1 MPESSAVRGP
11 YIQIA
16 ERLRIQ
22 RGAGRPDL
30 VSERPTRRN
39 PKGDRVAYLDDP
51 ATNPTLVEFD
61 EHCQV
66 NIDFLL
72 RTGGLRPYTAPPA
85 PPAGPVGTTE
95 RPRAPRR
102 QPSRKGA

>member
-1 MPESSAVRGP
+1 MPEPAAVRGP

-16 ERLRIQ
+16 ERLRVQ

-39 PKGDRVAYLDDP
+39 QKGDRVAYLDDP
-51 ATNPTLVEFD
+51 DTNPTLVEFD

-72 RTGGLRPYTAPPA
+72 RTGGLRPYT
-85 PPAGPVGTTE
+85 
-95 RPRAPRR
+95 PRR
-102 QPSRKGA
+102 SQPAKSRKGS